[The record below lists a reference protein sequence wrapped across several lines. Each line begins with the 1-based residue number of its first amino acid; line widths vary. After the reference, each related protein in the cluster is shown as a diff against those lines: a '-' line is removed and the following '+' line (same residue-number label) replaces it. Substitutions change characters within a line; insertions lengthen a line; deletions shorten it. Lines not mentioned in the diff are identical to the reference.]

1 MLDLG
6 RIRRINELSVNYNF
20 EIIIDGNYSGRHI
33 RTLDESQVAD
43 AILDGLSDGNFSDFC
58 QEKLDLHWYDL
69 NNYNDFD
76 SRGMHS
82 GKIVVKQDDNKIF
95 DISIEDLLDDPKDTI
110 NDMAKL
116 CSGVG
121 FYYLRIEWEGKRET
135 IQLAGKLDE
144 EAKEYEAFLKDK
156 GKKYLEEYGWKN
168 NFKDYFVGVSDKLGL
183 LYGLGTESSL
193 GFIDLS
199 ARQSYQ
205 IPKTCDELLIF
216 VLRNV
221 KGERKYIIG
230 LNELSSTIEKDN
242 VDLSSKDSIMN
253 YLKDFSIKN
262 PEDTISKK
270 YLEGPMRRR

>member
-1 MLDLG
+1 M
-6 RIRRINELSVNYNF
+6 SVNYNF